1 MRVLITGA
9 SGFVG
14 SAVLRRLS
22 EEGIPVRGIYRKRPM
37 HSVPGDVCLSPGL
50 SSDSCWHDL
59 LEDVSVVVHAAARVH
74 VMKDLAQDPLTEF
87 RTVNVDGTLALARQ
101 AAAAGVKRFVFI
113 SSIKVN
119 GEETVVGHSFTAESQ
134 PAPVDPYGISK
145 YEAEL
150 GLKKIADETGLEVVI
165 IRPVLVYGPGV
176 KGNFLSM
183 MKWLDRGVPLPF
195 GAINNKRSLI
205 FLDNLVDLIFTC
217 LVHPAAAG
225 QVFLASDGHDLSTS
239 SLLRRLSSALGRPAR
254 LLPIPSALIEVFAR
268 LIKRR
273 SIALRLCGS
282 LQVDIKKNQRL
293 LDWHPPVS
301 VDDGLA
307 SVATYYKELEK

>member
-22 EEGIPVRGIYRKRPM
+22 EEGIPVRGAYRKWPI
-37 HSVPGDVCLSPGL
+37 HSVPGDACLSPGL

-59 LEDVSVVVHAAARVH
+59 LEDVSVVVHSAARVH
-74 VMKDLAQDPLTEF
+74 IMKDLAQDPLTEF

-101 AAAAGVKRFVFI
+101 AAALGVKRFVFI

-119 GEETVVGHSFTAESQ
+119 GEETVDGRSFTAESQ
-134 PAPVDPYGISK
+134 PAPVDPYGVSK

-150 GLKKIADETGLEVVI
+150 GLKQIADETGLEVVI

-195 GAINNKRSLI
+195 GAINNKRSLV
-205 FLDNLVDLIFTC
+205 FLDNLVDLIFIC
-217 LVHPAAAG
+217 LVHSAAAG

-254 LLPIPSALIEVFAR
+254 LLPIPSALIEIFAR

-273 SIALRLCGS
+273 SIAQRLCGS
-282 LQVDIKKNQRL
+282 LQVDIEKNQRL

-301 VDDGLA
+301 IDHGLA
-307 SVATYYKELEK
+307 AVATYYKELKK

>member
-14 SAVLRRLS
+14 GAVLRRLS
-22 EEGIPVRGIYRKRPM
+22 EEGLPVRGTYRTRPM
-37 HSVPGDVCLSPGL
+37 HSVPGDACLSPGL

-59 LEDVSVVVHAAARVH
+59 LEDVSVVVHTAARVH
-74 VMKDLAQDPLTEF
+74 VMKDFAQDPLTEF
-87 RTVNVDGTLALARQ
+87 RTVNVDGTLTLARQ
-101 AAAAGVKRFVFI
+101 AATAGVKRFIFI

-119 GEETVVGHSFTAESQ
+119 GEETVDGRRFNADSQ

-150 GLKKIADETGLEVVI
+150 GLKKVSDETGLEVVI

-195 GAINNKRSLI
+195 GAINNKRSLV
-205 FLDNLVDLIFTC
+205 FLDNLVDLISVC

-239 SLLRRLSSALGRPAR
+239 SLLRRLSLALGRPAR
-254 LLPIPSALIEVFAR
+254 LLPVPSALIELFAR
-268 LIKRR
+268 LIKRGA
-273 SIALRLCGS
+273 IAQRLCGS
-282 LQVDIKKNQRL
+282 LQVDIEKNQRL
-293 LDWHPPVS
+293 LDWKPPVS

-307 SVATYYKELEK
+307 SVASYYKELEK